1 MGCPCPVPVS
11 LASSLP
17 SSMTPTLI
25 HFPISRSRVL
35 GILKNP
41 SYAGMYVFGRY
52 QYRVQINAEG
62 KVRKRM
68 QAVAMPGWRVRLTE
82 HHEGYI
88 TLEEFL
94 KNTERLEKNRTHGE
108 ETILSGPA
116 REGLALLQGLFL
128 GTLP

>member
-1 MGCPCPVPVS
+1 
-11 LASSLP
+11 LP
-17 SSMTPTLI
+17 LSCTCFAHEQSALLDDSDFDP
-25 HFPISRSRVL
+25 FPISRSRVL

-52 QYRVQINAEG
+52 QYRVQINAQG

-68 QAVAMPGWRVRLTE
+68 QAVAMPDWRVRLTE
-82 HHEGYI
+82 HHEGYV
-88 TLEEFL
+88 TLQEFL
-94 KNTERLEKNRTHGE
+94 KNTESLEKNRTHGE

-128 GTLP
+128 RNATII

>member
-1 MGCPCPVPVS
+1 M
-11 LASSLP
+11 
-17 SSMTPTLI
+17 
-25 HFPISRSRVL
+25 H
-35 GILKNP
+35 
-41 SYAGMYVFGRY
+41 VFGRY

-68 QAVAMPGWRVRLTE
+68 QAVAMPDWRVRLTE

-108 ETILSGPA
+108 EIILSGRRA
-116 REGLALLQGLFL
+116 KAWLYCKGCCSAVTAAGL
-128 GTLP
+128 